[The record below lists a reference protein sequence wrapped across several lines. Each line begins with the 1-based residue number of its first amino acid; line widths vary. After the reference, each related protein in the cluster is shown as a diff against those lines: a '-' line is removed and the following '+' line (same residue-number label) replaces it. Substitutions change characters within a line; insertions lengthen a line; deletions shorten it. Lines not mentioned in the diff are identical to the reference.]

1 MIIIILMIIFTIIL
15 LIMGIYLYKHRNKP
29 FMLLHPENNNSLS
42 SMVKN
47 YGLIFIGL
55 AILSLLSII
64 INSISFIIIILII
77 SCIMS
82 LVMELTLIK
91 FLPQK

>member
-1 MIIIILMIIFTIIL
+1 MIITILMTIFTIIL
-15 LIMGIYLYKHRNKP
+15 LIIGLYLYKHRNKP
-29 FMLLHPENNNSLS
+29 FMLLRPENNQLLS
-42 SMVKN
+42 SMVKY
-47 YGLIFIGL
+47 YGIIFIGL
-55 AILSLLSII
+55 SIMSLISVI
-64 INSISFIIIILII
+64 INIMYFIITILII